1 MKNAIQ
7 SRGRIFIA
15 GIVLAI
21 AMTFIPSP
29 ARAGWSFSVTSPS
42 GYIIIG
48 SGGVAVGV
56 AVVIGYIYIW
66 GEARSLAALPPARVG
81 LLDNPADFKDKGPAF
96 SPKLDLLSY
105 RF

>member
-1 MKNAIQ
+1 MKNTPLRRYKLI
-7 SRGRIFIA
+7 GI
-15 GIVLAI
+15 GIVLALVI
-21 AMTFIPSP
+21 ALAPSP
-29 ARAGWSFSVTSPS
+29 ARASWSFSIYSPS

-66 GEARSLAALPPARVG
+66 GEARTSALLPPARVG
-81 LLDNPADFKDKGPAF
+81 LVDNPADFKDKGQAF
-96 SPKLDLLSY
+96 SPSLDLVSY